1 MNLSD
6 LKNKTILGI
15 LFILP
20 VIFLLFL
27 YPSTNNYNPLETVQS
42 EIKELTNFTSDG
54 DLEIKL
60 EGNITLLGFLGRNPA
75 SKALPAL
82 NLKELIYDKFKGF
95 KKFQVIML
103 VPIGSEDEVKQL
115 EKELYQYEN
124 LKYWHFAYGNQEEI
138 LNVFNSL
145 NSDFTL
151 DNNLGADNIFIV
163 DKERNQ
169 RGRKDDRDKNEKEKN
184 AAVYPLLSYNCI
196 EVAEL
201 KNKMA
206 SEDMRVLFTEY
217 RQKRKGDFNTDSRR
231 EQDLKGENEKI

>member
-1 MNLSD
+1 MKLSD

-42 EIKELTNFTSDG
+42 DIMELTGFTSSSNT
-54 DLEIKL
+54 EIKL
-60 EGNITLLGFLGRNPA
+60 QGNITLLGFLGRDA
-75 SKALPAL
+75 SSKALPSL

-103 VPIGSEDEVKQL
+103 VPNGSENEVKQL
-115 EKELYQYEN
+115 EKELYQYDN
-124 LKYWHFAYGNQEEI
+124 LKYWHFAYGHPQDI

-145 NSDFTL
+145 KSEIPLN
-151 DNNLGADNIFIV
+151 DNYATSHVFIV
-163 DKERNQ
+163 DNELKQ
-169 RGRKDDRDKNEKEKN
+169 RGRIDDRTENEIESNKT
-184 AAVYPLLSYNCI
+184 VYSMTSYDCV

-201 KNKMA
+201 KNKM
-206 SEDMRVLFTEY
+206 SEDIRILFTEY
-217 RQKRKGDFNTDSRR
+217 RQKRDGNFDSSSRR
-231 EQDLKGENEKI
+231 ADDIKTNEEN

>member
-1 MNLSD
+1 MKIND
-6 LKNKTILGI
+6 VKNKVILGI

-27 YPSTNNYNPLETVQS
+27 YPSTNNYNPLEIVQTDVL
-42 EIKELTNFTSDG
+42 ELTKFTSKSDM
-54 DLEIKL
+54 EIKL
-60 EGNITLLGFLGRNPA
+60 EGNITLLGFLGSDPD
-75 SKALPAL
+75 SKALSAL

-95 KKFQVIML
+95 KKFQVLMI
-103 VPIGSEDEVKQL
+103 VPNGSENEVTQL
-115 EKELYQYEN
+115 EKELYQYDD
-124 LKYWHFAYGNQEEI
+124 LKYWHFAFGDKNEI

-145 NSDFTL
+145 NSDFDL
-151 DNNLGADNIFIV
+151 DGNLGTNNVFIV

-169 RGRKDDRDKNEKEKN
+169 RGRKDDRDKKEKEKN
-184 AAVYPLLSYNCI
+184 IAVYPLLSYDCV

-201 KNKMA
+201 KNKLA

-231 EQDLKGENEKI
+231 EQDLKGNNEKI

>member
-1 MNLSD
+1 MNISD
-6 LKNKTILGI
+6 LKNKIILGI

-42 EIKELTNFTSDG
+42 DITELTGFTSDSN
-54 DLEIKL
+54 DEMKL
-60 EGNITLLGFLGRNPA
+60 EGNITLLGFLGRDPV

-103 VPIGSEDEVKQL
+103 VPNGSENGVKQL
-115 EKELYQYEN
+115 ENELYQYDQ
-124 LKYWHFAYGNQEEI
+124 LKYWHFAYGDQEEI
-138 LNVFNSL
+138 LKVFNSL

-151 DNNLGADNIFIV
+151 DNNLGANHIFII
-163 DKERNQ
+163 DKDRNQ
-169 RGRKDDRDKNEKEKN
+169 RGRKDDRDKKEKEKN
-184 AAVYPLLSYNCI
+184 VDAYPLLSYNCI

-231 EQDLKGENEKI
+231 EQDLKGNDEKI